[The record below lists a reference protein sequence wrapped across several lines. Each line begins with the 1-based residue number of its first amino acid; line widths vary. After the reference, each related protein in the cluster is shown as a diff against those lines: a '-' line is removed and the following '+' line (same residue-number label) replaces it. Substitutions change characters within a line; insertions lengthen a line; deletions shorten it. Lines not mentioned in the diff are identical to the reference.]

1 VRQRMF
7 ILSGLGAVTA
17 LVAAGAAFGLG
28 VTGVVTGTAGIGLSL
43 PSGPSFN
50 ATLTGDDQT
59 VTYSPTL
66 GVVDARGTGGGW
78 HLTASA
84 TALTSGT
91 HTLPQRV
98 TAVVQSCHTGS
109 TCTLPTN
116 GVTLPATIGTTGTD
130 FYSSPTGFGL
140 GKVDVVPTVTVDV
153 PGNAYAGTYT
163 STVTFSA
170 TAGP

>member
-1 VRQRMF
+1 LHKRFLIFVGVA
-7 ILSGLGAVTA
+7 SVAA
-17 LVAAGAAFGLG
+17 LVVAGAAFGLG
-28 VTGVVTGTAGIGLSL
+28 VTGVVTGTSGIGLNL

-59 VTYSPTL
+59 VTYQPTL

-84 TALTSGT
+84 TALASSG
-91 HTLPQRV
+91 HTLNQRV
-98 TAVVQSCHTGS
+98 TAVAQSCHTGS

-116 GVTLPATIGTTGTD
+116 SLQLPVTLTATGND
-130 FYSSPTGFGL
+130 FYSSPVGYGL
-140 GKVDVVPTVTVDV
+140 GKVDVTPTVTIDV